1 MLHRL
6 ARLDQQ
12 LNNMGLQGR
21 AQFSHGVAYRA
32 DNGWDIAV
40 LRPVMLVCNGAKGAL
55 LGPDCP
61 VEMVR
66 AVSPAELLP
75 LVELTRGGHSECL
88 HFGAIAVVDKHGAVL
103 AHAGDPHF
111 VSFTRS
117 TLKVLQA
124 LPLLQSGGA
133 KALGLSQSELALL
146 CASHN
151 GEPMHV
157 QTAESILA
165 KAGQDYRVLRCGC
178 HVPGLFTLLDKAPP
192 EGLVYDERH
201 HNCSGKHAGFVAMCV
216 QQGWPVQD
224 YTELAHPLQRAVRS
238 AVARAVGMQEEDMP
252 MGIDGCSAPNYAM
265 PLARLAHGYARLATG
280 AADAEFGDSFAL
292 LGEAMTA
299 HPDLVSGTGRNDLAW
314 MRAGRGDWISKIGA
328 DGVQVMA
335 SKSRGEAFAIKISDG
350 NKPALYAATIAV
362 LEQLGWMDEV
372 QAAELDAW
380 RGADILNARG
390 LCVGARSA
398 CFALQGRA

>member
-1 MLHRL
+1 
-6 ARLDQQ
+6 
-12 LNNMGLQGR
+12 MGLQGR

-32 DNGWDIAV
+32 GNGWGIVV